1 MMTAD
6 EALKELVPH
15 VVAGKDAQMQAFHK
29 AERIYLGVPNA
40 AIDAAQKTWRE
51 QMSVE
56 ERVELA
62 RALWDSDVFEG
73 RIAAAKLLT
82 QARLRP
88 DDQAWSLLQSWVT
101 QIDCQA
107 IADLVATAVQ
117 KRLVADPSRIE
128 TVRAWTES
136 ENLWTK
142 CAALDATLPWAKLNN
157 LKEVDE
163 AIRTEALT
171 WAATY
176 MADTTWATQKA
187 VTIWLTSLAK
197 HDAER
202 VKTILADHG
211 EVLRPSLRKDIEK
224 RLK

>member
-1 MMTAD
+1 MKTAD
-6 EALKELVPH
+6 EALKELIPH
-15 VVAGKDAQMQAFHK
+15 IVAGKDAQMQSFHK
-29 AERIYLGVPNA
+29 AERIYLGVPTP
-40 AIDAAQKTWRE
+40 AIEAAQKAWRD

-62 RALWDSDVFEG
+62 RALWDGDVFEG

-88 DDQAWSLLQSWVT
+88 DDVAWELLQSWVT
-101 QIDCQA
+101 QIDCAA
-107 IADLVATAVQ
+107 IADQVATAVQ
-117 KRLVADPSRIE
+117 KRLTADPSRIE
-128 TVRAWTES
+128 ILRTWVEADS
-136 ENLWTK
+136 LWTK
-142 CAALDATLPWAKLNN
+142 CAALDATLPWAKMNN
-157 LKEVDE
+157 LKEGDE

-187 VTIWLTSLAK
+187 VTTWLTSLAK

-202 VKTILADHG
+202 VKTFLADHG
-211 EVLRPSLRKDIEK
+211 EALRPSLRKDIEK
-224 RLK
+224 RIK